1 MKQSK
6 AGPINVVAG
15 LIFRGGRLLVCQR
28 HVSADFPL
36 KWELPGGKV
45 EGNETDFEALRR
57 ELKEELDIEVRDAV
71 LAWTHEHAY
80 RDGPTV
86 ALRFYNVRKFDGEA
100 RNLVFEQISWLE
112 PSTLEELDFLD
123 GDLPL
128 IHQLTAGRAKELLGR

>member
-6 AGPINVVAG
+6 APAINVVAG

-28 HVSADFPL
+28 NVSAEFPL
-36 KWELPGGKV
+36 KWEFPGGKV
-45 EGNETDFEALRR
+45 EGNESDLEALRR
-57 ELKEELDIEVRDAV
+57 ELKEELDIEMQDAV
-71 LAWTHEHAY
+71 LAWTHKHTY

-86 ALRFYNVRKFDGEA
+86 ALRFYNVRMFDGEA
-100 RNLVFEQISWLE
+100 KNMVFEQICWLE

-128 IHQLTAGRAKELLGR
+128 IHHLTAGRAKELLDR

>member
-6 AGPINVVAG
+6 ARAINVVAG

-28 HVSADFPL
+28 NVSADFPL
-36 KWELPGGKV
+36 KWEFPGGKV
-45 EGNETDFEALRR
+45 EGNESDLEALRR
-57 ELKEELDIEVRDAV
+57 ELKEELDIEMRDAV
-71 LAWTHEHAY
+71 LAWTHKHTY

-86 ALRFYNVRKFDGEA
+86 ALRFYNVRMFDGEA
-100 RNLVFEQISWLE
+100 KNMVFEQICWLE

-128 IHQLTAGRAKELLGR
+128 IHHLTAGRAKELLDR

>member
-28 HVSADFPL
+28 NISADFPL
-36 KWELPGGKV
+36 KWEFPGGKV
-45 EGNETDFEALRR
+45 EGNESDLEALHR
-57 ELKEELDIEVRDAV
+57 ELKEELDIEMRDAV
-71 LAWTHEHAY
+71 LAWAHEHTY

-86 ALRFYNVRKFDGEA
+86 ALRFYNVRMFDGEA
-100 RNLVFEQISWLE
+100 KNMVFEQICWLE

-128 IHQLTAGRAKELLGR
+128 IHHLTAGRAKELLDR